1 MIYPIDPWT
10 QLWIC
15 RLHQR
20 TAHRDDMLTAT
31 VLRDRLTELRQGFLG
46 TGMGLTMLVH
56 DYRRQCPNMR
66 AVDSLSH
73 YLGKRT
79 AYFLSELRPE
89 YHADDFEDIATTVM
103 YFGLMLYAYN
113 MIGQDKLDDLI
124 LWAECYANNPEV
136 MAIIVEDDLPEDLSD
151 ECWEFVSENEVPP
164 GGFVDATTAAVA
176 VMTGA
181 LKDPFNETI

>member
-46 TGMGLTMLVH
+46 TGIGLTMFVH
-56 DYRRQCPNMR
+56 DFRSHRPNMR
-66 AVDSLSH
+66 SVESLSS
-73 YLGKRT
+73 YLGKRI
-79 AYFLSELRPE
+79 AYFLEELKPE
-89 YHADDFEDIATTVM
+89 YHADDFEDVATTVM

-136 MAIIVEDDLPEDLSD
+136 MAIIVEDDLPEDLSE
-151 ECWEFVSENEVPP
+151 ECREFVAENEIAPS
-164 GGFVDATTAAVA
+164 GFVNAVTAAVA
-176 VMTGA
+176 VLTGA
-181 LKDPFNETI
+181 IYDPFGETI